1 MKHYVWYTMALYQG
15 YTSGNINIDVSGGDG
30 VNENGFTMKG
40 DIEMDGNEVKGLG
53 APTDDTSAVTKKWVD
68 DEIVKQ
74 AVVTIQPAGFTMTGD
89 INMGNNKIIG
99 LKSDGS
105 DFSEASSVQYV
116 HTYSW
121 NNYLTSNGFNK
132 MKGVLN
138 AGGFEVQGLPT
149 TASRSDS
156 AVSRFRM
163 EEWTRGKYLPLDGSR
178 SMTGN
183 LSMDSKEIVTLG
195 DPTTGKSAVHKDWVV
210 GMLNKPV
217 TNLDI
222 TRDIDM
228 KNHKINNIGDP
239 TSDRSAV
246 SKRWVVNNSPSTS
259 GFTMTGN
266 INMGGNQ
273 IEGIGDVLADPSNPH
288 AADSFVASRKFV
300 SDTIRGGRSKRETYS
315 GLTLSDDLD
324 MNNNEIIKLGSPTT
338 DDSAVSKKW
347 VTDHVSVSS
356 INTSGF
362 TMIGNIDMGGYSIT
376 GLKGGSEGD
385 TAALSSKTI
394 DTWGLQFLKR
404 DGGTLASNLDANSF
418 EITRVANPTTDESA
432 VSKKWV
438 TDHVSGST
446 INTGGFTMTGN
457 IDMGGHTIE
466 KVRLSSRNNPNR
478 ESVPNVG
485 WVTDEFMS
493 KVGGLVEGDIDM
505 GDSSDIV
512 NLRDPTNA
520 KDAVNKQWVINNF
533 ARIIPS
539 GKYVVKKHH
548 IVAQWVWGYR
558 GVSIANTHYY
568 AYCHDGVPPSWR
580 TDTINS
586 LTNINLETITIKHDA
601 NTLADVTNVNLELI
615 LRVSIYVD
623 QSNGKFTL
631 QKKDIVLGTIDLTRL
646 QHCYFLGTYQSDGRS
661 TACWAFK
668 GNSEFY
674 IGDKV
679 DLVDNT
685 MAWCVIVKPEQA
697 MPTGKSMDMS
707 FCWSLLYAGPRGG

>member
-1 MKHYVWYTMALYQG
+1 MALYQG
-15 YTSGNINIDVSGGDG
+15 YTGGNINIDVSGGDG

-68 DEIVKQ
+68 DEIVRQ
-74 AVVTIQPAGFTMTGD
+74 AAVTIQPAGFTMTGD
-89 INMGNNKIIG
+89 INMGNNKITG

-121 NNYLTSNGFNK
+121 NNYLASNGFNK

-149 TASRSDS
+149 TTSRSDS

-183 LSMDSKEIVTLG
+183 LRMDSKEIVTLG

-210 GMLNKPV
+210 GMLNRPV
-217 TNLDI
+217 TKLDI
-222 TRDIDM
+222 TGDIDM

-246 SKRWVVNNSPSTS
+246 SKRWVNTNFPSTS
-259 GFTMTGN
+259 GFTMNGD
-266 INMGGNQ
+266 ISMGGNQ
-273 IEGIGDVLADPSNPH
+273 ISGLGDIQISPSNPH
-288 AADSFVASRKFV
+288 GADSYAASRKFV
-300 SDTIRGGRSKRETYS
+300 SDAVNGGRSKRETYS

-324 MNNNEIIKLGSPTT
+324 MGNNEIIKLGSPTT

-347 VTDHVSVSS
+347 VTDHVSGSS
-356 INTSGF
+356 ISTSGF

-385 TAALSSKTI
+385 TAALSSKTL

-404 DGGTLASNLDANSF
+404 DGGVLASNLDANSF

-478 ESVPNVG
+478 ESVPNTG
-485 WVTDEFMS
+485 WVTDKFMS

-520 KDAVNKQWVINNF
+520 RDAVNKQWVTNNF
-533 ARIIPS
+533 SPIFPS

-548 IVAQWVWGYR
+548 IVSQWLWGYR
-558 GVSIANTHYY
+558 GVSSANTHYY
-568 AYCHDGVPPSWR
+568 AFCHDGIPPSWR
-580 TDTINS
+580 TDTINN
-586 LTNINLETITIKHDA
+586 LTNINLETITIKSSSSILTDI
-601 NTLADVTNVNLELI
+601 TNVNLELI
-615 LRVSIYVD
+615 LRASIYVK
-623 QSNGKFTL
+623 QANGSFTQ
-631 QKKDIVLGTIDLTRL
+631 QKKDIILGTIDLSKL
-646 QHCYFLGTYQSDGRS
+646 LHCYFLGTYLSDGRS
-661 TACWAFK
+661 TACWTFK

-679 DLVDNT
+679 ELVDNT
-685 MAWCVIVKPEQA
+685 LAWCIIVKPEQA

>member
-1 MKHYVWYTMALYQG
+1 MKHRVIHKMALYQG
-15 YTSGNINIDVSGGDG
+15 YDGGKINVNISGGSG
-30 VNENGFTMKG
+30 VDKNGFTMKG

-74 AVVTIQPAGFTMTGD
+74 ASVTIQPAGFTMQGD
-89 INMGNNKIIG
+89 IDMGGNMITNVTPGSDDKNAATLGYVRSQSIKHLTLDGTRVMSGNLNMG
-99 LKSDGS
+99 
-105 DFSEASSVQYV
+105 
-116 HTYSW
+116 
-121 NNYLTSNGFNK
+121 SNEIKALGN
-132 MKGVLN
+132 
-138 AGGFEVQGLPT
+138 PT
-149 TASRSDS
+149 TSRS
-156 AVSRFRM
+156 AVTL
-163 EEWTRGKYLPLDGSR
+163 EY
-178 SMTGN
+178 MTGAIN
-183 LSMDSKEIVTLG
+183 R
-195 DPTTGKSAVHKDWVV
+195 
-210 GMLNKPV
+210 PV
-217 TNLDI
+217 SGLDI
-222 TRDIDM
+222 AGDIDM
-228 KNHKINNIGDP
+228 KNHEIKNLSDP
-239 TSDRSAV
+239 TTDESAV
-246 SKRWVVNNSPSTS
+246 NKKWVADHVSGSSLTSS

-266 INMGGNQ
+266 I
-273 IEGIGDVLADPSNPH
+273 
-288 AADSFVASRKFV
+288 
-300 SDTIRGGRSKRETYS
+300 
-315 GLTLSDDLD
+315 
-324 MNNNEIIKLGSPTT
+324 
-338 DDSAVSKKW
+338 
-347 VTDHVSVSS
+347 
-356 INTSGF
+356 
-362 TMIGNIDMGGYSIT
+362 DMGGYSVT
-376 GLKGGSEGD
+376 GLAGGSVGD
-385 TAALSSKTI
+385 TAALSSKTL
-394 DTWGLQFLKR
+394 DTWGLQFVKR

-466 KVRLSSRNNPNR
+466 KLRVSSPDNPSR

-485 WVTDEFMS
+485 WVTDKFMS

-520 KDAVNKQWVINNF
+520 KDAVNKQWVTNNF

-548 IVAQWVWGYR
+548 KVAQWVWGYR
-558 GVSIANTHYY
+558 GVSIANTKYH
-568 AYCHDGVPPSWR
+568 AFCHDGIPPSWR
-580 TDTINS
+580 TDTINN

-601 NTLADVTNVNLELI
+601 NALADITNVNLELI

-631 QKKDIVLGTIDLTRL
+631 QKKDIVLGTIDLSKL
-646 QHCYFLGTYQSDGRS
+646 ENCYFLGTYQSDGRS

-668 GNSEFY
+668 GNSEYY
-674 IGDKV
+674 IGGQAE
-679 DLVDNT
+679 LVDNT
-685 MAWCVIVKPEQA
+685 MAWCVIVKPEQS